1 MSLSEQEARVL
12 SAAEHVLAASGVPSV
27 HALAVAAELRDD
39 EAQAVAE
46 ALVDR
51 GLLRAD
57 LSNSASQDAEWLS
70 TRRYVLTEEGGAAL
84 RQAT

>member
-1 MSLSEQEARVL
+1 MNLSDQEARVL

-39 EAQAVAE
+39 EAQAVAD
-46 ALVDR
+46 ALVER

-57 LSNSASQDAEWLS
+57 LSNSAGQGAEWLS
-70 TRRYVLTEEGGAAL
+70 TRRYVLTDDGAAAL
-84 RQAT
+84 AEAS